1 VQDTL
6 ADGLVEG
13 AGGILEA
20 SLRGGGVTGPEGR
33 SDRSDEMAYASLD
46 RLIAL
51 ATRQALPMS
60 LQGRWVICHEGG

>member
-1 VQDTL
+1 MQDAL

-13 AGGILEA
+13 SGGILEA
-20 SLRGGGVTGPEGR
+20 RLRSRRITGPEGR
-33 SDRSDEMAYASLD
+33 SDRSNEMAYASLD

-51 ATRQALPMS
+51 AARQALSMS